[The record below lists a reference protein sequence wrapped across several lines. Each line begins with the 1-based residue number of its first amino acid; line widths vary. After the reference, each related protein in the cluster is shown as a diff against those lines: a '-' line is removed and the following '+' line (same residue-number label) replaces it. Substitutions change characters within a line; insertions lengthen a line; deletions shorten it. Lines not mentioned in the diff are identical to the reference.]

1 MNKLIFSIDTD
12 SASDDAIKNMCV
24 VLDAI
29 DTAIVFGDNDFE
41 SVASVKISR
50 PDAVKLAKTIV
61 EYYG

>member
-12 SASDDAIKNMCV
+12 SASDESIKNMCV

-41 SVASVKISR
+41 SIASVKISR

>member
-1 MNKLIFSIDTD
+1 MNKLIFSIDAD
-12 SASDDAIKNMCV
+12 SASDDAIKNICF
-24 VLDAI
+24 VLDAV

-50 PDAVKLAKTIV
+50 PDALKLAKTIV

>member
-12 SASDDAIKNMCV
+12 CASDESIKNMCV

-29 DTAIVFGDNDFE
+29 DTAIVFGDNEFE

-50 PDAVKLAKTIV
+50 LDAVKLAKTIV

>member
-12 SASDDAIKNMCV
+12 SASDDSIKNMCF
-24 VLDAI
+24 VLDSI

-50 PDAVKLAKTIV
+50 PDALKLAKTIV
-61 EYYG
+61 QYYG